1 MRNIVVATDGSEDA
15 NRAVDVAAELTKAF
29 GGKLFIV
36 TIAGD
41 LSGEEMRELAR
52 AQQNFAEALEDRSMQ
67 VLIAAEKCAQRFG
80 VTNIQLQIG
89 WGDPAKSIM
98 EIAAREVADAI
109 VLGRRGRGRLAALP
123 LGSVCQKI
131 VSLALCSVIVVP
143 ELGERSPN
151 DAPWS

>member
-1 MRNIVVATDGSEDA
+1 MVATDGSEDA

-67 VLIAAEKCAQRFG
+67 VLIAAEKCA
-80 VTNIQLQIG
+80 
-89 WGDPAKSIM
+89 
-98 EIAAREVADAI
+98 
-109 VLGRRGRGRLAALP
+109 
-123 LGSVCQKI
+123 
-131 VSLALCSVIVVP
+131 
-143 ELGERSPN
+143 
-151 DAPWS
+151 